1 MSGLVIK
8 GCEYD
13 PIESKDVVYG
23 DGFRMEL
30 EQAIALAST
39 GVEFWAAERDGSAAP
54 VSVAKNE
61 YGDLI
66 LRTDRAPPLSP
77 RSADACTGPLR
88 LRCRG
93 LVTQR
98 PLPFTCFLVFARL
111 HTHSRRAR
119 LLRPHLSGAEG
130 PHLQV
135 KGGGYSA
142 SR

>member
-61 YGDLI
+61 YGELI
-66 LRTDRAPPLSP
+66 LRTEPTAYAANPP
-77 RSADACTGPLR
+77 AA
-88 LRCRG
+88 
-93 LVTQR
+93 
-98 PLPFTCFLVFARL
+98 
-111 HTHSRRAR
+111 
-119 LLRPHLSGAEG
+119 
-130 PHLQV
+130 
-135 KGGGYSA
+135 
-142 SR
+142 

>member
-61 YGDLI
+61 YGELI
-66 LRTDRAPPLSP
+66 LRTEPTAYAANPLGEI
-77 RSADACTGPLR
+77 RR
-88 LRCRG
+88 Y
-93 LVTQR
+93 R
-98 PLPFTCFLVFARL
+98 PEAQIPARV
-111 HTHSRRAR
+111 HS
-119 LLRPHLSGAEG
+119 
-130 PHLQV
+130 
-135 KGGGYSA
+135 GYA
-142 SR
+142 VAA